1 MLQAGWDILV
11 AAISPIIERFKGF
24 CDDLAGKGEGLSGVW
39 NTVTTFIGEKVNEIW
54 SVIQTA
60 LEAITAIWE
69 KHKGWIIP
77 TLTFLWTTIGTIIGV
92 ALVHIW
98 ATIKGVW
105 TAISGV
111 ISGAMQVLKG
121 IIQVVMGILTLDWT
135 TTWTGVKT
143 IFGGIWKAIVS
154 ILTGAWQLIPRVF
167 TNMWNFIKE
176 IGRAHV

>member
-1 MLQAGWDILV
+1 M
-11 AAISPIIERFKGF
+11 
-24 CDDLAGKGEGLSGVW
+24 
-39 NTVTTFIGEKVNEIW
+39 
-54 SVIQTA
+54 A

-69 KHKGWIIP
+69 THKGWIIP

-92 ALVHIW
+92 ALGNIW

-111 ISGAMQVLKG
+111 ISGAMQVIKG

-135 TTWTGVKT
+135 TTWTGIKN

-154 ILTGAWQLIPRVF
+154 LLKGAWQIISGVF
-167 TNMWNFIKE
+167 TNMWTFIKGIFTNIWDWQSGHSLIE
-176 IGRAHV
+176 RKSVGQGKSVSGRVNIGGGRIIKKKKTK